1 MILLAIQ
8 VHLVMLRFDFAISL
22 LLDLVGISFHEI
34 SLFLINNIRGH
45 FFFCLLILQLSL
57 VNYCIHVS

>member
-1 MILLAIQ
+1 MILFAIQ
-8 VHLVMLRFDFAISL
+8 VPLVMLRFDFVISL

-34 SLFLINNIRGH
+34 SLFLIDNIRGH
-45 FFFCLLILQLSL
+45 LFFCLLILQLSL